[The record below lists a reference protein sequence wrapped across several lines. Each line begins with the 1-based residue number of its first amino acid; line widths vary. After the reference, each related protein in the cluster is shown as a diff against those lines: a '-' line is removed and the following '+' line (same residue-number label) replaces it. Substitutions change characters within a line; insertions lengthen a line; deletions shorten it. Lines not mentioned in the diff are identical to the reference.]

1 MEELVERGELPQLST
16 KQQKLV
22 TEGAGKGS
30 ASPRRKEAAAAAGGG
45 GGGIASG
52 QGSGAATPV
61 KVGCACHHAAEL
73 TRSPKFF
80 PPLFV

>member
-1 MEELVERGELPQLST
+1 MEELVERGELPQLTT

-30 ASPRRKEAAAAAGGG
+30 ASPRRKEAAAAGGG

-61 KVGCACHHAAEL
+61 KVTVLATPPL
-73 TRSPKFF
+73 SSPIHPNPF